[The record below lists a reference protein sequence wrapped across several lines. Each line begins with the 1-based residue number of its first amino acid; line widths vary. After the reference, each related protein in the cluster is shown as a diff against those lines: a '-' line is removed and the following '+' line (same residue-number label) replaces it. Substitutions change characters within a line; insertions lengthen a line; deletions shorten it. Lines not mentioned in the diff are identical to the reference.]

1 MKNVEKTVPSLLLIG
16 SIVRTLIVG
25 AQLSDSLIILG
36 LCGLVYLLNNLKYN
50 KESIQVQQ
58 EIADLRAE
66 VRKFEKEN
74 AEVKQYVSG
83 VKMATSL
90 TGKRA

>member
-1 MKNVEKTVPSLLLIG
+1 MKNVEKTVPYALLIG
-16 SIVRTLIVG
+16 SVVRTLISG

-36 LCGLVYLLNNLKYN
+36 LCGLVYLLNNLN
-50 KESIQVQQ
+50 HSKEAIQIQQ
-58 EIADLRAE
+58 DLAALRQEVADLA
-66 VRKFEKEN
+66 KEN

-90 TGKRA
+90 SGKRA